1 MRLPSMHCALL
12 PQEVIS
18 LIQKARPSASGSR
31 LRKSRYCQRTKVC
44 ASSMGLETRF
54 ELGSYSSAL
63 FEALNPLPP
72 AASTLPVRRSVAV
85 WKRRPLLRLPVLL
98 HVLVAGSY
106 NSDRSVML
114 GRPSIKNPPATRT
127 LPVVSNVAV

>member
-1 MRLPSMHCALL
+1 MRLTSRHCALL

-18 LIQKARPSASGSR
+18 LIQKASPSASGSR

-44 ASSMGLETRF
+44 ASSIGLGTGF

-72 AASTLPVRRSVAV
+72 AARTLLLSRRVAV

-98 HVLVAGSY
+98 QVPVAGSY
-106 NSDRSVML
+106 NSDRSV
-114 GRPSIKNPPATRT
+114 
-127 LPVVSNVAV
+127 

>member
-1 MRLPSMHCALL
+1 MRLASMHCVLP

-44 ASSMGLETRF
+44 TSSMGLETGF

-72 AASTLPVRRSVAV
+72 AASTLPFRSKVAV
-85 WKRRPLLRLPVLL
+85 WKHRPQLRLPELL
-98 HVLVAGSY
+98 HVPLAG
-106 NSDRSVML
+106 
-114 GRPSIKNPPATRT
+114 
-127 LPVVSNVAV
+127 

>member
-18 LIQKARPSASGSR
+18 LIQKARPSASGSL

-44 ASSMGLETRF
+44 ASSIGLETRF
-54 ELGSYSSAL
+54 ELGSYSSAV
-63 FEALNPLPP
+63 LPP
-72 AASTLPVRRSVAV
+72 PATRTLPLSSRVAV

-98 HVLVAGSY
+98 HVPVAGSY

-114 GRPSIKNPPATRT
+114 GKPSTKNPPATST